1 MTPRFI
7 SVAAA
12 LAATAVFS
20 SASANAEVLWQ
31 DFSAT
36 YLQGNNY
43 RVESPK
49 KQVLTL
55 EHVAATSWGDS
66 FFFLDHMREENGSR
80 TNYAEWSPRLSLSK
94 TTSKSFQ
101 YGFINDILIST
112 NMEMSSLQTNFL
124 YGMGLDLK
132 VPGFQFMQLNGY
144 RRNND
149 GMAGNWQL
157 TSSWG
162 LPIKLANQ
170 EFLYD
175 GFIDWTST
183 NSEQRSSFNMT
194 SQLKWALHS
203 LFGMSSP
210 LYVGVEYVYWRN
222 KYGIADS
229 PLFRTN
235 ESNLNLLVKAHF

>member
-1 MTPRFI
+1 MTTGLIR
-7 SVAAA
+7 VTAA
-12 LAATAVFS
+12 LVATMAISSTSATAD
-20 SASANAEVLWQ
+20 VLWQ

-43 RVESPK
+43 RIESPK

-66 FFFLDHMREENGSR
+66 FFFLDHMREENGNR
-80 TNYAEWSPRLSLSK
+80 DNYAEWSPRLSLSK
-94 TTSKSFQ
+94 TTLKSFQ

-112 NMEMSSLQTNFL
+112 NIEMSSLQSNFL
-124 YGMGLDLK
+124 YGLKVDLN
-132 VPGFQFMQLNGY
+132 VPGFRFMQLNGY

-157 TSSWG
+157 TSSWA
-162 LPIKLANQ
+162 LPIQVASQ

-194 SQLKWALHS
+194 TQLKWALHS
-203 LFGMSSP
+203 FFGMTSP

-229 PLFRTN
+229 PFFRTHN
-235 ESNLNLLVKAHF
+235 SNLNLQLKSNF